1 MKKISLVVLVLLLCV
16 FNPSCRSSK
25 AVADKITVSSRQIP
39 PEMATNDFTIIGML
53 HKRHS
58 YDKYLKKGFETY
70 PGKYVLS
77 IDFEVNKNYPDTS
90 KYRYY
95 LDYEN
100 EFSSSGGN
108 QFTYY
113 RYFIVD
119 RVTGNKFRRKTSST
133 NFANEIKMYLAAI
146 EKVRKK

>member
-1 MKKISLVVLVLLLCV
+1 MRKIHLIVLLLALCV
-16 FNPSCRSSK
+16 FNFSCRSSK
-25 AVADKITVSSRQIP
+25 AVADKITVSSGQIP
-39 PEMATNDFTIIGML
+39 EPMETNDFTIIGVL

-77 IDFEVNKNYPDTS
+77 PLFEIQKNYPDTS

-95 LDYEN
+95 IDYEN

-113 RYFIVD
+113 RYFIID

-146 EKVRKK
+146 EKVRRK

>member
-1 MKKISLVVLVLLLCV
+1 M
-16 FNPSCRSSK
+16 
-25 AVADKITVSSRQIP
+25 ADKMTASSGQS
-39 PEMATNDFTIIGML
+39 PEAMEMSDFTIIGVL

-77 IDFEVNKNYPDTS
+77 PLFEIEKNYPDTS

-95 LDYEN
+95 IDYEN
-100 EFSSSGGN
+100 EFSSS
-108 QFTYY
+108 
-113 RYFIVD
+113 
-119 RVTGNKFRRKTSST
+119 VTGNKFRRKTSST

-146 EKVRKK
+146 EKVRRK